1 MNSSNPISHTRCVSV
16 CIVVVGVFYIY
27 MGHNGWNFTDK
38 HNFSLQHL
46 RESFAFMHYSP
57 TLRRI
62 LAQAVC
68 TQTLAKGVH
77 RGISGDPRY
86 PKDGQPLFYPF
97 AQREEV
103 VLRMEY
109 IYILVIGRIS
119 AIRLCEQYQFWGIMM
134 S

>member
-1 MNSSNPISHTRCVSV
+1 MAGILQTSTISVYNTSESHSHLCIIAILYVAYQPQLCALKLLPKEFTGGFLSNLT
-16 CIVVVGVFYIY
+16 
-27 MGHNGWNFTDK
+27 
-38 HNFSLQHL
+38 
-46 RESFAFMHYSP
+46 
-57 TLRRI
+57 I
-62 LAQAVC
+62 L
-68 TQTLAKGVH
+68 
-77 RGISGDPRY
+77 IN
-86 PKDGQPLFYPF
+86 GQPLFYPF